1 MNQLVKAGAAMDE
14 LTTAERA
21 AILRAI
27 DELDG
32 KSSQKALRRSAEC
45 ILGLPEKSLDAKKA
59 AIKELLV
66 EELNRLAGAE
76 RPRDEPNQLLH
87 VCGTEE
93 TALVRRTKSLCMDDA
108 AGGGLN
114 KDVFGVVVSFLP
126 WREQFRVAGAASR
139 EARAILSD
147 RTFRLATAAR
157 YGADA
162 FPGATAREAWAIGAR
177 LTRGDFEL
185 GKLDL
190 PPKAAVLEYSG
201 GTAMASNANVV
212 AFAGEDDG
220 SKLILRSAADLN
232 VLAVHDGFESVWE
245 LAIFGKDVI
254 AWTTGA
260 RDCRLHLMH
269 AHTPGSYTVEQT
281 PDDITTLAGSPDGLL
296 TRGFLG
302 FQVWRAEL
310 GPDGRL
316 LVECAY
322 EQELE
327 VEMRTRAATWAPALG
342 ESETQ
347 DILVTYQPEKFGP
360 AQIWRGFIDEN
371 ADPALSNLT
380 MLRASPVVARSS
392 PHQASRYPYASI
404 AASHK
409 YVAAVTMLDLDGSYY
424 EEFGIETPRM
434 VRNPELPTPLLPR
447 YHVFDADLKL
457 LCDVAEPLSLQ
468 NSGYM
473 SSEAVHIALVG
484 PLLLSSSLRGLAIS
498 AWDCPTGHYLYR
510 YDGFFTHPNG
520 YAVPCDV
527 DIHPTCMA
535 HPQNITAMAFVAG
548 NAALALGC
556 FGGFHV
562 LLDATPRRASW
573 IRDAIAEARLPREFV
588 APLVAS
594 WLGLPDDHESLLA
607 AP

>member
-1 MNQLVKAGAAMDE
+1 MNQLVIAGAAMDV
-14 LTTAERA
+14 
-21 AILRAI
+21 
-27 DELDG
+27 
-32 KSSQKALRRSAEC
+32 RR
-45 ILGLPEKSLDAKKA
+45 
-59 AIKELLV
+59 
-66 EELNRLAGAE
+66 
-76 RPRDEPNQLLH
+76 
-87 VCGTEE
+87 TEE
-93 TALVRRTKSLCMDDA
+93 TALVRRTKSLCMVSDD

-139 EARAILSD
+139 EARARLSD
-147 RTFRLATAAR
+147 ASFRLATAAR

-190 PPKAAVLEYSG
+190 PPDALELEESG
-201 GTAMASNANVV
+201 GTAMAANANVV

-220 SKLILRSAADLN
+220 TKIVLRSAADLK
-232 VLAVHDGFESVWE
+232 VLAVQRGPESVWT
-245 LAIFGKDVI
+245 LAIFGDDII

-260 RDCRLHLMH
+260 RDGWLHLMH
-269 AHTPGSYTVEQT
+269 AHTPGTYTAVRT

-296 TRGFLG
+296 VRGFLG
-302 FQVWRAEL
+302 FQVWQARV
-310 GPDGRL
+310 GRG
-316 LVECAY
+316 EIIARCAY
-322 EQELE
+322 EQELR
-327 VEMRTRAATWAPALG
+327 VQMRTCAATWAPALG

-360 AQIWRGFIDEN
+360 ARIWRGFIDEN
-371 ADPALSNLT
+371 DLDPALSNLT
-380 MLRASPVVARSS
+380 MLRISPVVARSS

-409 YVAAVTMLDLDGSYY
+409 YVAAATLMDLDGLYY
-424 EEFGIETPRM
+424 DEFGIETPRM
-434 VRNPELPTPLLPR
+434 IVNPELPTPVLPR

-457 LCDVAEPLSLQ
+457 LCDVAEPLALQ
-468 NSGYM
+468 SSGYN
-473 SSEAVHIALVG
+473 SSEGPSIALVG
-484 PLLLSSSLRGLAIS
+484 PLLLASSLRGLAIC

-527 DIHPTCMA
+527 EDPSG
-535 HPQNITAMAFVAG
+535 PPPRNITAMTLVAG

-556 FGGFHV
+556 FSGFHV
-562 LLDATPRRASW
+562 IIDATPRRASW
-573 IRDAIAEARLPREFV
+573 IRDAIVETLAPKHGGATRSLSLP
-588 APLVAS
+588 ADLVDVIWSFAVDEDS
-594 WLGLPDDHESLLA
+594 KDSLLA
-607 AP
+607 QEAERSPRPWHSRPPW

>member
-1 MNQLVKAGAAMDE
+1 MDV
-14 LTTAERA
+14 R
-21 AILRAI
+21 
-27 DELDG
+27 
-32 KSSQKALRRSAEC
+32 C
-45 ILGLPEKSLDAKKA
+45 
-59 AIKELLV
+59 
-66 EELNRLAGAE
+66 
-76 RPRDEPNQLLH
+76 
-87 VCGTEE
+87 TEE
-93 TALVRRTKSLCMDDA
+93 TALVRRTKSLCMDDD

-310 GPDGRL
+310 GPDGQL

-360 AQIWRGFIDEN
+360 AQIWRGFIDED

-380 MLRASPVVARSS
+380 MLRVSPVVARSS

-409 YVAAVTMLDLDGSYY
+409 YVAAVTMQDLDGLYY

-434 VRNPELPTPLLPR
+434 IVNPELPTPLLPR

-457 LCDVAEPLSLQ
+457 LCDVAEPLALQ
-468 NSGYM
+468 NSGHI
-473 SSEAVHIALVG
+473 SIEGPSIALVG
-484 PLLLSSSLRGLAIS
+484 PLLLSSSLRGLAIC

-510 YDGFFTHPNG
+510 YDGFFTHPKG

>member
-1 MNQLVKAGAAMDE
+1 MNQLVKAGAAMDV
-14 LTTAERA
+14 
-21 AILRAI
+21 
-27 DELDG
+27 
-32 KSSQKALRRSAEC
+32 RR
-45 ILGLPEKSLDAKKA
+45 
-59 AIKELLV
+59 
-66 EELNRLAGAE
+66 
-76 RPRDEPNQLLH
+76 
-87 VCGTEE
+87 TEE
-93 TALVRRTKSLCMDDA
+93 TALVRRTKSLCMDDD

-139 EARAILSD
+139 EARASLSD
-147 RTFRLATAAR
+147 ATFRLATAAR

-177 LTRGDFEL
+177 LARGDFEL

-190 PPKAAVLEYSG
+190 PPDALELEESG
-201 GTAMASNANVV
+201 GTAMAANANVV

-220 SKLILRSAADLN
+220 TKIVLRSAADLK

-245 LAIFGKDVI
+245 LTIFDDDII

-260 RDCRLHLMH
+260 RDGLLHLMH
-269 AHTPGSYTVEQT
+269 AHTPGTYTVKRT

-302 FQVWRAEL
+302 FQVWRARV
-310 GPDGRL
+310 GRGEIIA
-316 LVECAY
+316 ECAY
-322 EQELE
+322 EQELR
-327 VEMRTRAATWAPALG
+327 VMMRTRAATWAPALG

-360 AQIWRGFIDEN
+360 AQIWRGFIDED

-380 MLRASPVVARSS
+380 MLRVSPVVARSS
-392 PHQASRYPYASI
+392 PHQATRYPYASI

-434 VRNPELPTPLLPR
+434 VVNPELPTPLLPR

-457 LCDVAEPLSLQ
+457 LCDVAEPLALQ
-468 NSGYM
+468 NSGHI
-473 SSEAVHIALVG
+473 SIEGPSIALVG

-527 DIHPTCMA
+527 EDPSG
-535 HPQNITAMAFVAG
+535 PPPRNITAMTLVAG

-556 FGGFHV
+556 FSGFHV
-562 LLDATPRRASW
+562 IIDATPRRASW
-573 IRDAIAEARLPREFV
+573 IRDAIAEARLPREFM

>member
-1 MNQLVKAGAAMDE
+1 MPDTRMSQLVKAGD
-14 LTTAERA
+14 
-21 AILRAI
+21 AI
-27 DELDG
+27 DGLTKTVSAYDLFYRARYRAHTSRAEVELGMDVFAA
-32 KSSQKALRRSAEC
+32 STAAHWKATSDAHKKWWQDKADEMN
-45 ILGLPEKSLDAKKA
+45 EKMMAWRA
-59 AIKELLV
+59 T
-66 EELNRLAGAE
+66 GE
-76 RPRDEPNQLLH
+76 R
-87 VCGTEE
+87 
-93 TALVRRTKSLCMDDA
+93 ALVRRTKSLCMDDA

-139 EARAILSD
+139 EARASLSD
-147 RTFRLATAAR
+147 ATFRLATAVR

-232 VLAVHDGFESVWE
+232 VLAVHDGFESVWA

-296 TRGFLG
+296 VRGFLG
-302 FQVWRAEL
+302 FQVWQARV
-310 GPDGRL
+310 GRG
-316 LVECAY
+316 EIIARCAY
-322 EQELE
+322 EQELR
-327 VEMRTRAATWAPALG
+327 VQMRTCAATWAPALG

-360 AQIWRGFIDEN
+360 ARIWRGFIDEN
-371 ADPALSNLT
+371 DADPALSNLT
-380 MLRASPVVARSS
+380 MLRISPVVARSS

-409 YVAAVTMLDLDGSYY
+409 YVAAVTMQDLDGLYY

-434 VRNPELPTPLLPR
+434 IVNPELPTPLLPR

-473 SSEAVHIALVG
+473 SSEGVHIALVG
-484 PLLLSSSLRGLAIS
+484 SLLLSSSVRGLAIC

-573 IRDAIAEARLPREFV
+573 IRDAIAEARLPREFM

>member
-1 MNQLVKAGAAMDE
+1 MNQLVIAGAAMDV
-14 LTTAERA
+14 
-21 AILRAI
+21 
-27 DELDG
+27 
-32 KSSQKALRRSAEC
+32 RR
-45 ILGLPEKSLDAKKA
+45 
-59 AIKELLV
+59 
-66 EELNRLAGAE
+66 
-76 RPRDEPNQLLH
+76 
-87 VCGTEE
+87 TEE
-93 TALVRRTKSLCMDDA
+93 TALVRRTKSLCMVSDD

-139 EARAILSD
+139 EARARLSD
-147 RTFRLATAAR
+147 ASFRLATAAR

-245 LAIFGKDVI
+245 LAIFSKDVI

-260 RDCRLHLMH
+260 RDCRLHIMH
-269 AHTPGSYTVEQT
+269 AHTPDSYTVEQT

-310 GPDGRL
+310 GPDGQL

-322 EQELE
+322 EQELR
-327 VEMRTRAATWAPALG
+327 VQMRTRAATWAPALG

-360 AQIWRGFIDEN
+360 ARIWRGFIDEN
-371 ADPALSNLT
+371 DADPALSNLT
-380 MLRASPVVARSS
+380 MLRISPVVARSS

-409 YVAAVTMLDLDGSYY
+409 YVAAATLMDLDGLYY
-424 EEFGIETPRM
+424 DEFGIETPRM
-434 VRNPELPTPLLPR
+434 IVNPELPTPVLPR

-457 LCDVAEPLSLQ
+457 LCDVAEPLALQ
-468 NSGYM
+468 SSGYN
-473 SSEAVHIALVG
+473 SSEGPSIALVG
-484 PLLLSSSLRGLAIS
+484 PLLLASSLRGLAIC

-527 DIHPTCMA
+527 EDPSG
-535 HPQNITAMAFVAG
+535 PPPRNITAMTLVAG

-562 LLDATPRRASW
+562 ILDATPRRASW
-573 IRDAIAEARLPREFV
+573 IRDAIVETLAPKHGGATRSRSLPADLVDVICSFV
-588 APLVAS
+588 MQKDS
-594 WLGLPDDHESLLA
+594 KDSLLA
-607 AP
+607 QEAERSPRPWHSRPW

>member
-1 MNQLVKAGAAMDE
+1 MDV
-14 LTTAERA
+14 
-21 AILRAI
+21 
-27 DELDG
+27 
-32 KSSQKALRRSAEC
+32 RR
-45 ILGLPEKSLDAKKA
+45 
-59 AIKELLV
+59 
-66 EELNRLAGAE
+66 
-76 RPRDEPNQLLH
+76 
-87 VCGTEE
+87 TEE
-93 TALVRRTKSLCMDDA
+93 TALVRRTKSLCMVSDD

-139 EARAILSD
+139 EARARLSD
-147 RTFRLATAAR
+147 ASFRLATAAR

-185 GKLDL
+185 GKLNL
-190 PPKAAVLEYSG
+190 PPDAHELEESG
-201 GTAMASNANVV
+201 GTAMAANANVV

-220 SKLILRSAADLN
+220 NGFVLRSAADLK
-232 VLAVHDGFESVWE
+232 VLAVQRGPESVWT
-245 LAIFGKDVI
+245 LAIFGDDII

-260 RDCRLHLMH
+260 RDGWLHLMH
-269 AHTPGSYTVEQT
+269 AHTPGTYTAVRT

-296 TRGFLG
+296 VRGFLG
-302 FQVWRAEL
+302 FQVWQARV
-310 GPDGRL
+310 GRG
-316 LVECAY
+316 EIIARCAY
-322 EQELE
+322 EQELR
-327 VEMRTRAATWAPALG
+327 VQMRTCAATWAPALG

-360 AQIWRGFIDEN
+360 ARIWRGFIDEN
-371 ADPALSNLT
+371 DLDPALSNLT
-380 MLRASPVVARSS
+380 MLRISPVVARSS

-409 YVAAVTMLDLDGSYY
+409 YVAAATLMDLDGLYY
-424 EEFGIETPRM
+424 DEFGIETPRM
-434 VRNPELPTPLLPR
+434 IVNPELPTPVLPR

-457 LCDVAEPLSLQ
+457 LCDVAEPLALQ
-468 NSGYM
+468 SSGYN
-473 SSEAVHIALVG
+473 SSEGPSIALVG
-484 PLLLSSSLRGLAIS
+484 PLLLASSLRGLAIC

-510 YDGFFTHPNG
+510 YEGFFTHPNG

-527 DIHPTCMA
+527 EDPSG
-535 HPQNITAMAFVAG
+535 PPPRNITAMTLVAG

>member
-1 MNQLVKAGAAMDE
+1 MDGSTKLVSAYDLFYRARYRAQTSRAEVEAGMEVFAASTAAHWKATSDAHKTWWQDKADEMNEKMMAW
-14 LTTAERA
+14 RA
-21 AILRAI
+21 
-27 DELDG
+27 
-32 KSSQKALRRSAEC
+32 
-45 ILGLPEKSLDAKKA
+45 
-59 AIKELLV
+59 
-66 EELNRLAGAE
+66 
-76 RPRDEPNQLLH
+76 
-87 VCGTEE
+87 TEE

-322 EQELE
+322 EQELQ
-327 VEMRTRAATWAPALG
+327 VEMRTRAVAWAPALG

-360 AQIWRGFIDEN
+360 AQIWRGFIDED

-380 MLRASPVVARSS
+380 MLRVSPFVARTS

-434 VRNPELPTPLLPR
+434 VVNPELPTPLLPR

-484 PLLLSSSLRGLAIS
+484 PLLLSSSVRGLAIC

-527 DIHPTCMA
+527 DDSAALVP
-535 HPQNITAMAFVAG
+535 PRNVTAMAFVAG